1 MAKES
6 AGILVYKHE
15 GNELKVLLVH
25 PGGPLYVKKDDG
37 VWSVPKG
44 ELDGSEDHL
53 QAAYREFEEELGM
66 PTPAAEPKDLGT
78 IKQKSG
84 KTVYVW
90 AVEGDLDLG
99 GFTCNTFSM
108 EWPPKSGKMQEFPE
122 CDRAE
127 WFDTQTARQK
137 LNEAQVEFLDRLEQS
152 I

>member
-1 MAKES
+1 MVKES
-6 AGILVYKHE
+6 AGILVYKRE
-15 GNELKVLLVH
+15 GSELEVLLVH
-25 PGGPLYVKKDDG
+25 PGGPLYSKKDDG
-37 VWSVPKG
+37 VWSLPKG
-44 ELDGSEDHL
+44 ELDGDEDHL

-66 PTPAAEPKDLGT
+66 PAPAAEPRELGS

-84 KTVYVW
+84 KTVYAW
-90 AVEGDLDLG
+90 AVEGDLDLS
-99 GFTCNTFSM
+99 GFTCNTFTM

-127 WFDTQTARQK
+127 WFSAQTVRQK